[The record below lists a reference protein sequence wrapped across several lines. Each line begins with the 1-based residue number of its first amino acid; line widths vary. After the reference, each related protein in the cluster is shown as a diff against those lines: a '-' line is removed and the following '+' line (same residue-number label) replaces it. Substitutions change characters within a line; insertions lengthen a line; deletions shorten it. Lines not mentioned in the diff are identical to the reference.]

1 MNSPTRQTR
10 YDKRSSWPADML
22 RLTCSNRLEYLCEI
36 LLDRLAA
43 EECAPLVAQP
53 VIVPSSAL
61 RRHLELACADRFGI
75 CANID
80 FSFLAQWLW
89 ARIAQ
94 LVNVE
99 QSSPFA
105 PDWLA
110 WRIYEIFG
118 ERPFYDAQPR
128 LASYLR
134 SADPLMRLELAEQ
147 SARLL
152 EQYITYRSAWLAAWA
167 DGRDAGLVG
176 LDAAQRA
183 D

>member
-1 MNSPTRQTR
+1 
-10 YDKRSSWPADML
+10 ML
-22 RLTCSNRLEYLCEI
+22 RLTCSNRLEFLRET

-43 EECAPLVAQP
+43 EECAPLFAQQ
-53 VIVPSSAL
+53 VIVPSTAL

-94 LVNVE
+94 LVDVE

-105 PDWLA
+105 TSWLT

-118 ERPFYDAQPR
+118 ERAFYDTQPR
-128 LASYLR
+128 LA
-134 SADPLMRLELAEQ
+134 
-147 SARLL
+147 
-152 EQYITYRSAWLAAWA
+152 
-167 DGRDAGLVG
+167 
-176 LDAAQRA
+176 
-183 D
+183 